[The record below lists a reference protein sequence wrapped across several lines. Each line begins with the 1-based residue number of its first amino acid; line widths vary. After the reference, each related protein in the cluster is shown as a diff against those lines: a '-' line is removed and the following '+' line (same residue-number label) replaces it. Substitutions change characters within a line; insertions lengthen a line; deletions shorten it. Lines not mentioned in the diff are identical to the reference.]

1 MRLTNYIR
9 DAFINAAMH
18 DVPKVDYNEQAAKL
32 AREYM
37 QKKFEAI
44 FPGIDP
50 NGPANDWL
58 EKYSISLPGSLQ
70 NIYCISPTYR
80 VLENDPK
87 IWPKLSDIA
96 DKHKVQNK
104 AMQDLRDKLRNVAYS
119 CTTRKALAD
128 ALPEFEKYLP
138 EDEAKAIRSL
148 PVVTNVVA
156 DFVKAGWPKQNA
168 GKIAAAK
175 AAA

>member
-1 MRLTNYIR
+1 MRLTNYMR
-9 DAFINAAMH
+9 DAFITAAMN
-18 DVPKVDYNEQAAKL
+18 DVPKVAYNEQAEKL
-32 AREYM
+32 AREHL
-37 QKKFEAI
+37 KKTFETI
-44 FPGIDP
+44 FPGIDS
-50 NGPANDWL
+50 NGPANSWL
-58 EKYSISLPGSLQ
+58 EKCSVSLPGSLQ
-70 NIYCISPTYR
+70 NIYAIAPSYR
-80 VLENDPK
+80 VLETDPK

-96 DKHKVQNK
+96 EKHKAQNK
-104 AMQDLRDKLRNVAYS
+104 ALQDLRDKLRNVAYS

>member
-9 DAFINAAMH
+9 DAFITAAMQ
-18 DVPKVDYNEQAAKL
+18 DVPKVDYNSQAEKL
-32 AREYM
+32 AREFM
-37 QKKFEAI
+37 QKEFESL

-50 NGPANDWL
+50 NGAVNPWL
-58 EKYSISLPGSLQ
+58 EKNTMTMPGSLQ
-70 NIYCISPTYR
+70 NIYGVAPTYR

-87 IWPKLSDIA
+87 IWPKLCEISE
-96 DKHKVQNK
+96 KHKEQNK
-104 AMQDLRDKLRNVAYS
+104 SLQDLRDKLRNVAYS